1 MADCAA
7 SGSEPYVLERPSC
20 IIERDRRR
28 TGKQLGSGKTGLG
41 PINLTTINRRPL
53 LDFPVA
59 SPGSLG
65 AWLHHRRGLC
75 ARPLAVMPRGSDMD
89 IGHIAPMVIV
99 GLVLGLFGWGRA
111 HLGQT
116 VAMQ

>member
-1 MADCAA
+1 MTPLGLLGRPAEGGGVRLEGGR
-7 SGSEPYVLERPSC
+7 SGSWGYR
-20 IIERDRRR
+20 
-28 TGKQLGSGKTGLG
+28 
-41 PINLTTINRRPL
+41 
-53 LDFPVA
+53 
-59 SPGSLG
+59 
-65 AWLHHRRGLC
+65 
-75 ARPLAVMPRGSDMD
+75 SDMD